1 MTNDDWV
8 KLMSFP
14 DLASAEAAASKLD
27 GSDACEILDPLD
39 EPVTADHLGQC
50 FLWVPSTFVDDANF
64 ALATP
69 AASDEELTK
78 LALESPP
85 PDDA

>member
-1 MTNDDWV
+1 MKDDDWV
-8 KLMSFP
+8 TLTSFP
-14 DLASAEAAASKLD
+14 DLESAEAAASKLD
-27 GSDACEILDPLD
+27 GIIPSEILGPLD
-39 EPVTADHLGQC
+39 DPVSADHLGQC
-50 FLWVPSTFVDDANF
+50 FLWVPATLVEEANF
-64 ALATP
+64 ALAEP